1 MTITNISL
9 LETTAGTT
17 ANELCNLLGYY
28 TPGDGGGGDFY
39 WQPTNTTGDNRGT
52 IIVVAGAGRW
62 LRVDTNLF
70 NVKWF
75 GAKGNASTDDT
86 VAIQKCID
94 TAATGRTIY
103 FPKGNYKVT
112 AQINLKTG
120 QTYTGEQG
128 DYGIVDSPTPTIL
141 DFTTATGNIHCLNF
155 DATIGATGPTIRNLT
170 LNCGE
175 ALTGIRY
182 YSTNYSNCY
191 RPTLQNVDIRLK
203 EIADPAQTCI
213 WWEPVY
219 LGTIDRCLL
228 RGGRIGIKLIGCFMN
243 RIINVTTQ
251 QGIYNNGNPPVA
263 AIYTRQTR
271 AGKTG
276 SYIGGRNLIE
286 TSEPLIISPD
296 ANSVMIDTDG
306 GLIIRDTALE
316 VNNGSS
322 TGTAAKALIWM
333 HKDGTQSPFR
343 SDLLLERGAVLN
355 TAAATGANNGRAQYG
370 ILVEAGMFTRIV
382 ARGVSF
388 KDNPVV
394 ITNAGN
400 TGLAT
405 SGTDFQ
411 RLDVQGN
418 DFATAY
424 YSEYT
429 GWKPATAYV
438 VGQTVQNGLN
448 VYIVTTAGTSDVAG
462 GPTGT
467 GAGITDGTVIWNFVK
482 ENTGPFP
489 LKRYRETNNDVYIV
503 GDARGVKDNQFINAN
518 GSTERFGAAWG
529 FFKATVDPGSISDN
543 QSCIKLRYDN
553 APPYNTPMKA
563 TVVLRR
569 LAAGASAGRFSMQC
583 SSSGGTN
590 LLGRWDFSN
599 IPLNED
605 KQYVVTGFAI
615 PSTMPVADFS
625 AWFRDNANQPLW
637 DNIAVRSVRVEKAT
651 TFSGTVTISD
661 MDTFA
666 DVTASSFQSS
676 DVTLVSYPN
685 FLLPGTAI
693 ISLGLPVVT
702 ASMPLLLIN
711 TPYISNRTT
720 SGFTINLFLKP
731 GTGNSVTIPY
741 TITY

>member
-1 MTITNISL
+1 MTITSISV
-9 LETTAGTT
+9 LEMTAGTT
-17 ANELCNLLGYY
+17 ANELCTLLGYY
-28 TPGDGGGGDFY
+28 APGDGGGGDFY
-39 WQPTNTTGDNRGT
+39 WQPTNISGDNRGT
-52 IIVVAGAGRW
+52 IIVVAGHGRW
-62 LRVDTNLF
+62 LRADTNLF

-75 GAKGNASTDDT
+75 GAKGDASHDDT
-86 VAIQKCID
+86 TNVQKCID
-94 TAATGRTIY
+94 SAASGRIIY
-103 FPKGNYKVT
+103 FPKGNYKIT
-112 AQINLKTG
+112 AQLNLKTG

-128 DYGIVDSPTPTIL
+128 DYGIVDAPTPTIL
-141 DFTTATGNIHCLNF
+141 DFTTATGNIHCLSF
-155 DATIGATGPTIRNLT
+155 DATIGATGPSINNLT

-203 EIADPAQTCI
+203 EIADPAQACI
-213 WWEPVY
+213 WWDPVY

-228 RGGRIGIKLIGCFMN
+228 RGGRIGVKLIGCFMN

-263 AIYTRQTR
+263 AVYTRQIR

-276 SYIGGRNLIE
+276 SFIGGRNLIE

-306 GLIIRDTALE
+306 GLTIRDTALE
-316 VNNGSS
+316 VNNGSN
-322 TGTAAKALIWM
+322 TGAAAKALIWM

-343 SDLLLERGAVLN
+343 SDLLLERGAVFN
-355 TAAATGANNGRAQYG
+355 TNTSSGTTNGRAKYG
-370 ILVEAGMFTRIV
+370 ILVEAGTFTRIV

-388 KDNPVV
+388 KDNPIV
-394 ITNAGN
+394 ITNAAT

-411 RLDVQGN
+411 RLDVQGS
-418 DFATAY
+418 DFNAAAY
-424 YSEYT
+424 TEYG
-429 GWKPATAYV
+429 GWKPATSYI
-438 VGQTVQNGLN
+438 VGQSIQNGLN
-448 VYIVTTAGTSDVAG
+448 VYIVTTAGTSDTAT

-467 GAGITDGTVIWNFVK
+467 GAGITDGTVVWDFVK

-518 GSTERFGAAWG
+518 GSTERLGGAWG
-529 FFKATVDPGSISDN
+529 FFKATIDPGSISDN
-543 QSCIKLRYDN
+543 QSCLKLRYDN
-553 APPYNTPMKA
+553 APPYATPMKA

-569 LAAGASAGRFSMQC
+569 LAAGTSAGRFTMQC
-583 SSSGGTN
+583 STSGGTN

-605 KQYVVTGFAI
+605 KQYTVTGFAV

-637 DNIAVRSVRVEKAT
+637 DNIAVRSVRVEKALSYSNAVSISNDDT
-651 TFSGTVTISD
+651 TATITAADFGST
-661 MDTFA
+661 DT
-666 DVTASSFQSS
+666 
-676 DVTLVSYPN
+676 TLISAAN
-685 FLLPGTAI
+685 FLLPATAVISFGTP
-693 ISLGLPVVT
+693 LVT
-702 ASMPLLLIN
+702 AGPLTLDPG
-711 TPYISNRTT
+711 TPYITARTST
-720 SGFTINLFLKP
+720 GFTVNLRTAP
-731 GTGNSVTIPY
+731 GAGNSITIPY
-741 TITY
+741 TVTY